1 MGNRIAIV
9 ANSTW
14 NISNFRLNLIEKLLK
29 EGRQVIVIAPLD
41 EYITYKEQFPTV
53 KHIPLQN
60 LNRDS
65 KNPIKDI
72 KLTFELKTIYKKLK
86 PDLILHYTHKPNIFG
101 GMAARMVGIKSMAV
115 VTGLGYAFLHKGLT
129 HNITKLLYRLVQG
142 AHHKFIFENEDDK
155 QLFIDEKIITA
166 AKGIS
171 VNGCGVDINHFS
183 PHPNGQHSQNGQ
195 ALADPKK
202 EKIIFTY
209 IGRLLYDKGIM
220 EFVQAAIKL
229 RATAPNLEFWV
240 VGELDESNPSM
251 VQKRELLKWID
262 EGSIVYHGFV
272 KNVKPL
278 IAKSTCIVLPSYR
291 EGMPRIILEGMSM
304 ARPIITTRTA
314 GCRQTI
320 VEGKNGYLVDVKD
333 PEDLA
338 MAMSKF
344 ANLSAEEQKKMGEA
358 GRIMAVEHF
367 NAKKIAQD
375 LFDIVSLP

>member
-29 EGRQVIVIAPLD
+29 EGKQVVVIAPLD
-41 EYITYKEQFPTV
+41 EYITYKEQFPRV

-60 LNRDS
+60 LSRDS
-65 KNPIKDI
+65 KNPIKDL
-72 KLTFELKTIYKKLK
+72 KLIFELKTIYKKLK
-86 PDLILHYTHKPNIFG
+86 PDLILHYTHKPNIYG
-101 GMAARMVGIKSMAV
+101 GLAARMAGIKSMAV
-115 VTGLGYAFLHKGLT
+115 VTGLGYAFLHKGFT
-129 HNITKLLYRLVQG
+129 HNITKLLYRLSQS
-142 AHHKFIFENEDDK
+142 AHSRFIFENEDDK
-155 QLFIDEKIITA
+155 QLFVDEKIITA

-171 VNGCGVDINHFS
+171 VNGCGVDINHFT
-183 PHPNGQHSQNGQ
+183 PHPNG
-195 ALADPKK
+195 LASEEVPTPPEADKV
-202 EKIIFTY
+202 IFTY

-220 EFVQAAIKL
+220 EFVKAAKQL
-229 RATAPNLEFWV
+229 RTRNKNLEFWV
-240 VGELDESNPSM
+240 VGELDENNPSM
-251 VQKRELLKWID
+251 VKKGDLLKWIE

-278 IAKSTCIVLPSYR
+278 IAKSSCIVLPSYR

-304 ARPIITTRTA
+304 AKPIITTRTA

-320 VEGKNGYLVDVKD
+320 VEGQNGYLVEVGDV
-333 PEDLA
+333 EDLSQA
-338 MAMSKF
+338 MAKF
-344 ANLSAEEQKKMGEA
+344 ARLSADKQHKMGEA
-358 GRIMAVEHF
+358 GRILAVEHF